1 MTPGSGRFLRD
12 NVFLVAAVSLPL
24 VVVAFFLLSTAI
36 PRWTVSAACVRSA
49 DARER
54 RVQLQPDESAG
65 DRSFNVRDGKVEAT
79 ISGRPGQRV
88 SIAIGPLFLF
98 DHATLSVSE
107 IPVELPDKLVLVE
120 GDPPRT
126 IVVDTP
132 PGRRVLAQARAPD
145 GYQLETRSQRGPG
158 IVGELFGMHRYNS
171 DAVLTNR
178 GRVIPITL
186 PAPFQISIRLLCQRP
201 SAGWSLNPRNG
212 QR

>member
-1 MTPGSGRFLRD
+1 MTPRSGRFLRD
-12 NVFLVAAVSLPL
+12 NAFLVAAVSLPL

-36 PRWTVSAACVRSA
+36 PRWTVPPPAYDLLLRANDVYNSNQTNP
-49 DARER
+49 
-54 RVQLQPDESAG
+54 RVTEFS
-65 DRSFNVRDGKVEAT
+65 VRDGKVEAK
-79 ISGRPGQRV
+79 IR
-88 SIAIGPLFLF
+88 AIPANAYLSRTALFLF
-98 DHATLSVSE
+98 DHATLTVSE

-132 PGRRVLAQARAPD
+132 QGRRVLAQARAPD

-171 DAVLTNR
+171 DSVLTNR
-178 GRVIPITL
+178 GRVVQVTL
-186 PAPFQISIRLLCQRP
+186 PGPYQNQYVSSV
-201 SAGWSLNPRNG
+201 SALGWLVPESENG

>member
-12 NVFLVAAVSLPL
+12 NAFLVAAVSLPL

-36 PRWTVSAACVRSA
+36 PRWTVPPPAYDLLLRANDVYNFNQA
-49 DARER
+49 NP
-54 RVQLQPDESAG
+54 RVTEFS
-65 DRSFNVRDGKVEAT
+65 VRDGKVEAT
-79 ISGRPGQRV
+79 IRAVPANAYLSR
-88 SIAIGPLFLF
+88 SALFLF
-98 DHATLSVSE
+98 DHATSTVSE
-107 IPVELPDKLVLVE
+107 IPVELPGKLVLVE

-132 PGRRVLAQARAPD
+132 PGRRVLAQPRAPD

-178 GRVIPITL
+178 GRVVQVTL
-186 PAPFQISIRLLCQRP
+186 PGPYQNQYVSSV
-201 SAGWSLNPRNG
+201 SALGWLVPESGNGPR
-212 QR
+212 

>member
-12 NVFLVAAVSLPL
+12 NAFLVAAVSLPL

-36 PRWTVSAACVRSA
+36 PRWTVPPPAYDLLLRANDVYNSNQINP
-49 DARER
+49 
-54 RVQLQPDESAG
+54 RVTEFS
-65 DRSFNVRDGKVEAT
+65 VRDGKVEAK
-79 ISGRPGQRV
+79 IR
-88 SIAIGPLFLF
+88 AIPANAYLSRTALFLF
-98 DHATLSVSE
+98 DHATFTVSE

-132 PGRRVLAQARAPD
+132 PGRPVLAQARAPD

-171 DAVLTNR
+171 DSVLTNR
-178 GRVIPITL
+178 GRVVQVTL
-186 PAPFQISIRLLCQRP
+186 PGPYQNQYVSSV
-201 SAGWSLNPRNG
+201 SAVGWLVPESGNG

>member
-1 MTPGSGRFLRD
+1 MTPRSGRFLRD
-12 NVFLVAAVSLPL
+12 NAFLVAAVSLPL

-36 PRWTVSAACVRSA
+36 PRWTVPPPAYDLLLRANDVYNSNQTNP
-49 DARER
+49 
-54 RVQLQPDESAG
+54 RVTEFS
-65 DRSFNVRDGKVEAT
+65 VRDGKVEAK
-79 ISGRPGQRV
+79 IR
-88 SIAIGPLFLF
+88 AIPANAYLSRTALFLF
-98 DHATLSVSE
+98 DHATLTVSE

-132 PGRRVLAQARAPD
+132 PGRRLLAQARAPD

-171 DAVLTNR
+171 DSVLTNR
-178 GRVIPITL
+178 GRVVQVTL
-186 PAPFQISIRLLCQRP
+186 PGPYQNQYVSSV
-201 SAGWSLNPRNG
+201 SALAWLVPESENG